1 MDTIAGR
8 QFGLVLLVAM
18 LLVIFLTIL
27 RAKKWKLPYFRKLAA
42 LDAIEEAVG
51 RAVEMGRPIHMSP
64 GNDNLRAASS
74 TEMLAGIS
82 VGAYVAELAA
92 KYNVNLIPTVG
103 YTDTQAQLEERI
115 RLAFLQ
121 EGKLESYHIG
131 MVRYVPYG
139 MAYDLFVLGIA
150 EREKPS
156 ANIMIGSW
164 QAAGL
169 YLIESMRKIGAI
181 NIAGTVRP
189 ILTAFF
195 VGACDYALIGEEVL
209 AAGAYTSKDAA
220 TMGGLQGQDLL
231 KFFCSGLIIVGSIL
245 ATIGIAPLLVHLL
258 YW

>member
-1 MDTIAGR
+1 
-8 QFGLVLLVAM
+8 L
-18 LLVIFLTIL
+18 
-27 RAKKWKLPYFRKLAA
+27 
-42 LDAIEEAVG
+42 EEAVG

-64 GNDNLRAASS
+64 GNDNLRTASS

-82 VGAYVAELAA
+82 VGTYVAGLSA

-103 YTDTQAQLEERI
+103 YTDTQAQMEERI
-115 RLAFLQ
+115 RLAYLQ
-121 EGKLESYHIG
+121 EGKLESYKIG
-131 MVRYVPYG
+131 MVQYVPYG

-150 EREKPS
+150 EREKPA

-195 VGACDYALIGEEVL
+195 VGACDFALIGEEVL
-209 AAGAYTSKDAA
+209 AAGVYTSKDTLA
-220 TMGGLQGQDLL
+220 MGGLQGQDLL
-231 KFFCSGLIIVGSIL
+231 KFFCAGVIIAGSIL
-245 ATIGIAPLLVHLL
+245 ATIGNASLLVQLL
-258 YW
+258 KW